1 MRPSGR
7 ARTDGPHGDT
17 RTTGPSRGASVPGQG
32 AYAPAPT
39 QTSEDDVA
47 QHRIAVLGGDG
58 IGPEVVAEGLK
69 VLGAVEQACGFTTE
83 RVDFDLGGR
92 RYLATGEVLDDDT
105 LEELRGFDAIYLG
118 AVGTP
123 DVPPGVIERGLLL
136 KLRFAFD
143 QYVNLRPVKL
153 YPGVT
158 SPVAGLTPDRCD
170 FVVVR
175 ENTESVYAGAGGTLF
190 EGTPHEVATQ
200 ESINTRHGVERV
212 LRYAFE
218 QARSRDGRLTL
229 VHKTNVLVNAGGLWH
244 RTFEE
249 VGDADF
255 PDVERDYVHVDAAC
269 LYFVTQPERFDVVVT
284 ENLFGDIITD
294 LGAAVQGGMGLAA
307 SGNLDP
313 TRRAPSMF
321 EPVHGSAPDIAG
333 QGVADPTAAVMSVGM
348 LLDFLGEAD
357 AAARVDRAT
366 AAFLAERGEAPD
378 ARMSTTAA
386 GDRLAALAGE

>member
-1 MRPSGR
+1 M
-7 ARTDGPHGDT
+7 
-17 RTTGPSRGASVPGQG
+17 
-32 AYAPAPT
+32 PT
-39 QTSEDDVA
+39 
-47 QHRIAVLGGDG
+47 HRIAVLGGDG

-69 VLGAVEQACGFTTE
+69 VLDALEPVEGFATE
-83 RVDFDLGGR
+83 RVDYDLGGR
-92 RYLATGEVLDDDT
+92 RYLRTGEVLSDET
-105 LEELRGFDAIYLG
+105 LEELRRFDAIYLG

-136 KLRFAFD
+136 KLRFTFD

-153 YPGVT
+153 YPGIT
-158 SPVAGLTPDRCD
+158 SPVAGLTPERCD

-175 ENTESVYAGAGGTLF
+175 ENTEGVYAGAGGTLYQ
-190 EGTPHEVATQ
+190 GTPQEVATQ
-200 ESINTRHGVERV
+200 ESVNTRHGVERV

-229 VHKTNVLVNAGGLWH
+229 VHKTNVLTHAGGLWS
-244 RTFEE
+244 RTFAE

-255 PDVERDYVHVDAAC
+255 PDVEREYVHVDAAC

-294 LGAAVQGGMGLAA
+294 LGAAIQGGMGLAA
-307 SGNLDP
+307 SGNIDP

-333 QGVADPTAAVMSVGM
+333 SGTADPTAAVMSVGM
-348 LLDFLGEAD
+348 MLAFLGETS
-357 AAARVDRAT
+357 AAGRVDRAV
-366 AAFLAERGEAPD
+366 AGWLAERAGTD
-378 ARMSTTAA
+378 GSGLGYSTAEA
-386 GDRLAALAGE
+386 GDRLAELASR

>member
-1 MRPSGR
+1 V
-7 ARTDGPHGDT
+7 ART
-17 RTTGPSRGASVPGQG
+17 
-32 AYAPAPT
+32 Y
-39 QTSEDDVA
+39 
-47 QHRIAVLGGDG
+47 RIAILGGDG

-69 VLGAVEQACGFTTE
+69 VLDRLEKLEGFATE
-83 RVDFDLGGR
+83 RVEYDLGGR
-92 RYLATGEVLDDDT
+92 RYLDTGEVLSDAT
-105 LEELRGFDAIYLG
+105 IEELRGFDAIYLG

-158 SPVAGLTPDRCD
+158 TPIAGLTPDRCD

-175 ENTESVYAGAGGTLF
+175 ENTESVYAGAGGALYL
-190 EGTPHEVATQ
+190 GTPAEVATQ
-200 ESINTRHGVERV
+200 ESVNTRFGVERV

-218 QARSRDGRLTL
+218 LARQRDGLLTL
-229 VHKTNVLVNAGGLWH
+229 VHKTNVLTYAGGLWM

-249 VGDADF
+249 VGDAEF
-255 PDVERDYVHVDAAC
+255 ADVRREYVHVDAAC

-313 TRRAPSMF
+313 TRRSPSMF

-333 QGVADPTAAVMSVGM
+333 TGRADPVAAVMSLGQ
-348 LLDFLGEAD
+348 LLAFLGEAG
-357 AAARVDRAT
+357 AAARVDRAVGS
-366 AAFLAERGEAPD
+366 LLGERGDRQPD
-378 ARMSTTAA
+378 GVGYSTTDV
-386 GDRLAALAGE
+386 GDRLAELVD